1 MTLSELIKAT
11 APIMGAQ
18 KSIGGS
24 TFVGMTRNTGHRY
37 CAELIWQSSRDFITP
52 KLGSISF

>member
-1 MTLSELIKAT
+1 
-11 APIMGAQ
+11 MGAQ

-37 CAELIWQSSRDFITP
+37 CAELIWQASRDFVTP
-52 KLGSISF
+52 KLGSNRFNLKLLICNN